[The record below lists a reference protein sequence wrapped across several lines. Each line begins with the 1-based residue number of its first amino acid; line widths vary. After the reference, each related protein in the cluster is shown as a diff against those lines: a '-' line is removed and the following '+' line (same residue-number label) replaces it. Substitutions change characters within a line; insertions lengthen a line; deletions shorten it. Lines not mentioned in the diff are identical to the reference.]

1 MDNQPHRRTDR
12 GATLGAHGGAMR
24 TTRLIRRLPW
34 DAWLRALVL
43 VKLGQELGTA
53 SPLAKAVH
61 DLANLV
67 LTIGR

>member
-1 MDNQPHRRTDR
+1 
-12 GATLGAHGGAMR
+12 MR